1 MSDEEKEEGL
11 DDWGDT
17 LKEYVSQY
25 VAEAKDIIPKI
36 EEDLFAIEKRE
47 GDEREIV
54 HTLFRSWHTIKGAA
68 GFLGFDKTVQLAHK
82 TESLIAKIRDENIP
96 FTEDIL
102 NVIFDALE
110 KLKTLTENIS
120 ISGEEGDVDISEEVQ
135 KIDKILAKITGLPEI
150 EEGKAEEKATK
161 EGKEQGE
168 KETKEQTPEEL
179 GIKEEEKKEETSEE
193 SKEEAKEGTVLGTP
207 RDVKSTEAEAPQDRA
222 EGIQERTEEK
232 QREIRFD
239 EGVSAEEIKRERK
252 AEEEKKKEE
261 ERKDEEKRKKKFV
274 YETIR
279 VDTRKIDE
287 VMALSEELIL
297 ERNFLLNIFP
307 KIEQKYPRDEDVA
320 RLSEVVAN
328 VDKIISMLRFSIM
341 KMRMV
346 PIKMLFSKF
355 PGTVRNLAR
364 LFGKKV
370 ELIMSGEETELDR
383 SLVDELEEP
392 MIHIIRNSIDHGIE
406 KPEERIAVGKPPEGK
421 ITLAAYYEGDN
432 VVIEVEDDGRGIDPD
447 VIREKAMKKGF
458 ITPEQANS
466 MTDKD
471 IINLIFLPGFS
482 SKDKVSELS
491 GRGVGMD
498 VVKAK
503 VVELKGTLDIE
514 TEPGYGTKITIR
526 LPLTVGIMNTIKVIC
541 NGSQFFIPLSSVIEI
556 TRISKS
562 EIKYARGQPLVSW
575 RDNMVPVVYL
585 GDVYGYGNSNNSNM
599 YHLIIAGVAEKRLGI
614 LVDTV
619 ISSEE
624 IAVKTIG
631 GIKATGIAGATISA
645 EGEPVLVADVYSIL
659 KYLEEQSR

>member
-1 MSDEEKEEGL
+1 
-11 DDWGDT
+11 
-17 LKEYVSQY
+17 
-25 VAEAKDIIPKI
+25 
-36 EEDLFAIEKRE
+36 
-47 GDEREIV
+47 
-54 HTLFRSWHTIKGAA
+54 
-68 GFLGFDKTVQLAHK
+68 
-82 TESLIAKIRDENIP
+82 
-96 FTEDIL
+96 
-102 NVIFDALE
+102 
-110 KLKTLTENIS
+110 
-120 ISGEEGDVDISEEVQ
+120 
-135 KIDKILAKITGLPEI
+135 
-150 EEGKAEEKATK
+150 
-161 EGKEQGE
+161 
-168 KETKEQTPEEL
+168 
-179 GIKEEEKKEETSEE
+179 
-193 SKEEAKEGTVLGTP
+193 
-207 RDVKSTEAEAPQDRA
+207 
-222 EGIQERTEEK
+222 
-232 QREIRFD
+232 
-239 EGVSAEEIKRERK
+239 
-252 AEEEKKKEE
+252 
-261 ERKDEEKRKKKFV
+261 
-274 YETIR
+274 
-279 VDTRKIDE
+279 
-287 VMALSEELIL
+287 MALSEELIL